1 MVYMNFKG
9 ICKRRTVN
17 MMNVRKVP
25 LIIFLT
31 CLTLFF
37 SMFTLYMTMFNH
49 GPPSEI
55 LEANRQIVLKP
66 KNDIDLSL
74 DGEEAD
80 EDEEVSESV
89 ESAKRWQK
97 FVDDNKYVAIGDVY
111 NSCDDKDRITLGK
124 AILLPNEETG
134 GLKVRTFINITLEK
148 PLTEG
153 EFLVDVKYNGKD
165 LYDNHW
171 EFCTIDENQEVK
183 QVFCPYKPGFYT
195 WATDKK
201 IPKFIPKGKYH
212 TRAWLNGDDGKLLT
226 CGLTTFVL

>member
-1 MVYMNFKG
+1 MNFKG

-17 MMNVRKVP
+17 MMNVRKIP
-25 LIIFLT
+25 LIICLT

-55 LEANRQIVLKP
+55 LEANRKIVLKP
-66 KNDIDLSL
+66 DGADLSL
-74 DGEEAD
+74 NGDEAA

-97 FVDDNKYVAIGDVY
+97 FVDDNKYVGIGDVY

-124 AILLPNEETG
+124 AILLPDKETG

>member
-66 KNDIDLSL
+66 KNDVDLSL
-74 DGEEAD
+74 NGEEAD

-97 FVDDNKYVAIGDVY
+97 FVDDNKYVAMGDVY

-124 AILLPNEETG
+124 AILLPDKETG

>member
-17 MMNVRKVP
+17 MMNVRKIP
-25 LIIFLT
+25 LIICLT

-55 LEANRQIVLKP
+55 LEANRKRVLKP
-66 KNDIDLSL
+66 DGADLSL
-74 DGEEAD
+74 NGDEAA

-97 FVDDNKYVAIGDVY
+97 FVDDNKYVGIGDVY

-124 AILLPNEETG
+124 AILLPDKETG

>member
-1 MVYMNFKG
+1 MNLKG
-9 ICKRRTVN
+9 ICQRRTVK

-25 LIIFLT
+25 LIIALT
-31 CLTLFF
+31 IMTLFC

-55 LEANRQIVLKP
+55 MEANRRVVLKP
-66 KNDIDLSL
+66 QNSIEL
-74 DGEEAD
+74 DSEEI
-80 EDEEVSESV
+80 DEEESEAV
-89 ESAKRWQK
+89 RSAKHWQK
-97 FVDDNKYVAIGDVY
+97 FVDDNKFVGIGDVY
-111 NSCDDKDRITLGK
+111 NSCDDKDRITIGK
-124 AILLPNEETG
+124 AIMLPDEETG
-134 GLKVRTFINITLEK
+134 GIKVRTFINITLEK

-171 EFCTIDENQEVK
+171 EFCTIDENQEVR
-183 QVFCPYKPGFYT
+183 QVFCPYKPGFYS

-201 IPKFIPKGKYH
+201 IPKFIPKGKYE

>member
-1 MVYMNFKG
+1 MNLKG
-9 ICKRRTVN
+9 ICKRPTVK

-25 LIIFLT
+25 LIIALT
-31 CLTLFF
+31 IMTLFC

-55 LEANRQIVLKP
+55 MEANRRVVLKP
-66 KNDIDLSL
+66 QNAIEL
-74 DGEEAD
+74 DSEEL
-80 EDEEVSESV
+80 DEEESESV
-89 ESAKRWQK
+89 RSAKHWQK
-97 FVDDNKYVAIGDVY
+97 FVDDNKFVGIGDVY
-111 NSCDDKDRITLGK
+111 NSCDNKDRITIGK
-124 AILLPNEETG
+124 AIMLPDPETG
-134 GLKVRTFINITLEK
+134 GIKVRTFINITLEK

-171 EFCTIDENQEVK
+171 EFCTIDENQEVR
-183 QVFCPYKPGFYT
+183 QVFCPYKPGFYS

-201 IPKFIPKGKYH
+201 IPKFIPKGKYE
-212 TRAWLNGDDGKLLT
+212 TRAWLNGDDGQLLT